1 MVIFFPLNEF
11 DHYHD
16 LHFFLHHS
24 QETFIV
30 HWFDLNTFV
39 ICAEKI
45 YSFTIIF
52 RFLINIIK
60 HKIAR
65 NFLKQVE
72 EKNIVKIKKEV
83 YNMTR
88 KLRVRPY
95 SLLSA
100 VSKVFIKNFISF

>member
-72 EKNIVKIKKEV
+72 KHSKNKERSV
-83 YNMTR
+83 QYD
-88 KLRVRPY
+88 
-95 SLLSA
+95 
-100 VSKVFIKNFISF
+100 